1 MHTMSKYK
9 YFFGVKMALKHL
21 NIFVATMTGT
31 ALMVA
36 EDISDFCSDN
46 NIDARVKEM
55 DNLRIEKLIESKCPV
70 LIASST
76 YGQGDVPDNG
86 QNFYNNLKKSSPNL
100 SHIKYSVFGLG
111 DMTYRDTFAYGGKKF
126 DNILSSL
133 KAEKIAES
141 FYHDASDGSLPEEV
155 AVNWFQE
162 NILKLI

>member
-55 DNLRIEKLIESKCPV
+55 DNLRIEKLIIMEILTSGCMK
-70 LIASST
+70 LW
-76 YGQGDVPDNG
+76 
-86 QNFYNNLKKSSPNL
+86 K
-100 SHIKYSVFGLG
+100 
-111 DMTYRDTFAYGGKKF
+111 
-126 DNILSSL
+126 NI
-133 KAEKIAES
+133 
-141 FYHDASDGSLPEEV
+141 
-155 AVNWFQE
+155 Q
-162 NILKLI
+162 